1 LPGIVNADR
10 PVVSYMFWRGSD
22 WVLSDTCRNPDG
34 LGFHLVVTQNGVR
47 HIEEFESVPPML
59 EREHQWVE
67 TWRAHG
73 WREVVEETP
82 LPPAK
87 PRAESACQAEPLSV
101 PADSMQSPAAIL
113 AAPRT

>member
-1 LPGIVNADR
+1 
-10 PVVSYMFWRGSD
+10 MFWRGSD

-34 LGFHLVVTQNGVR
+34 LGFQLVVTQNGVR

-73 WREVVEETP
+73 WREVVEPIPTLPVPPPSAATRRAEP
-82 LPPAK
+82 VAAPADAIQPPA
-87 PRAESACQAEPLSV
+87 
-101 PADSMQSPAAIL
+101 AA

>member
-1 LPGIVNADR
+1 LPAIGGADIS
-10 PVVSYMFWRGSD
+10 VVSYMFWRGSD

-47 HIEEFESVPPML
+47 HIEEFQSVPPML

-73 WREVVEETP
+73 WREVVETISP
-82 LPPAK
+82 LPVAHRADAVR
-87 PRAESACQAEPLSV
+87 RAEPV
-101 PADSMQSPAAIL
+101 PVPPASTHSPAAA